1 MAASVPPATNA
12 GNATNGLNSNQIL
25 ASTPTASNA
34 QTSQNFSSL
43 VSRVLST
50 SGKEPP
56 SLVGSSTTIV
66 GDHLYV
72 FGGRIL
78 SKNRPQLTSDMYL
91 LNLLTRAWS
100 KVEQFGEIPAPRYFH
115 SVCALG
121 DTKLVCFGG
130 MSPAGGNAVDGI
142 PQPPQGENGANE
154 VVVMSDIHIFD
165 IQTRTWSYVPQAE
178 PPEGRYA
185 HCATILP
192 TSAVFSTLTGVAA
205 AFDSGVIDGTG
216 GAEMII
222 VGGQDSANHYI
233 EEINVF
239 NLRSLKWTS
248 TNSLDRSCGAYRS
261 VVTPLGPTLS
271 PEAIGAGRP
280 EADAEGE
287 AARAVTPSDTNA
299 MLIYSNYNFLDVKL
313 ELQIRYHDGK
323 LVEKPMNGLVSPPGL
338 RFPNG
343 GVIDSHF
350 VVSGTYLTS
359 SKQEYALWALDLR
372 TLTWSRIDAGQV
384 FSQGSWNRGI
394 LWKKRNRFIILGN
407 KQRSLVEDYNH
418 RRINSSHLC
427 MVELEA
433 FGIYEN
439 PRKSLQYPG
448 PKNFSKQAQEL
459 GRLVLGLKDMADM
472 EFLSIDN
479 ASIPVNSRIIAR
491 RWGPYFIELLH
502 TATTPHQPNSGDKV
516 ARPQS
521 PSLLESPPS
530 ANMLPPF
537 SRPRTLYLPHTH
549 QTLLTLVHWF
559 YTCSL
564 PQANHPQSS
573 PQVLCSLLQIARAY
587 RIEGLLEAVVERLH
601 QVLDSR
607 NAAAVFNAAA
617 MAAGGGAAL
626 RLKKLNLLGDADGI
640 KLKKANNIGD
650 VPDVNGDANHH
661 SPASD
666 GPILEEGELGGDDEA
681 WDGRGGVS
689 PVVGLQKRGLRG
701 LMDSRRVRERGRSM
715 GANAMMGSAG
725 GSASN
730 QGGQQPAGQGQVQTP
745 VSATIGPSPLGHNQS
760 NIGISGFFG
769 AG

>member
-1 MAASVPPATNA
+1 MAATAPAATNA
-12 GNATNGLNSNQIL
+12 GSATNGGSTQMR
-25 ASTPTASNA
+25 SQTPTASAA
-34 QTSQNFSSL
+34 QSSQNFSSL

-66 GDHLYV
+66 GDFLYV

-91 LNLLTRAWS
+91 LNLLTRTWS

-130 MSPAGGNAVDGI
+130 MSPASASTLQQPEAT
-142 PQPPQGENGANE
+142 PQIAQGENGREGNNE

-165 IQTRTWSYVPQAE
+165 IQTRTWSYVFQAE

-261 VVTPLGPTLS
+261 VVTPLGPSLL
-271 PEAIGAGRP
+271 PDAIGAGKQEP
-280 EADAEGE
+280 EPNPEETRNVPA
-287 AARAVTPSDTNA
+287 DTNA

-448 PKNFSKQAQEL
+448 PKNFSKPAQEL
-459 GRLVLGLKDMADM
+459 GKLVLGLKDMADM

-502 TATTPHQPNSGDKV
+502 KATSSPANGNK
-516 ARPQS
+516 RPQS
-521 PSLLESPPS
+521 PSSLETPPS
-530 ANMLPPF
+530 ADALAPF
-537 SRPRTLYLPHTH
+537 SRPRTLFLPHTH

-564 PQANHPQSS
+564 PEANHAQSS
-573 PQVLCSLLQIARAY
+573 PQVLCSLLQLARSY

-601 QVLDSR
+601 EVLDSR

-617 MAAGGGAAL
+617 MAAGGGASL
-626 RLKKLNLLGDADGI
+626 RLKKLNLLGDAHDG
-640 KLKKANNIGD
+640 KLKKSNHIPDTPDANGE
-650 VPDVNGDANHH
+650 PNHH

-666 GPILEEGELGGDDEA
+666 GPLLQDGELGLDEEA

-701 LMDSRRVRERGRSM
+701 LMDSRRVRERGRSL
-715 GANAMMGSAG
+715 GAGTMMSGSPGGQGNGGTAG
-725 GSASN
+725 GAI
-730 QGGQQPAGQGQVQTP
+730 QTP
-745 VSATIGPSPLGHNQS
+745 VSATVPVGQQGSMGM
-760 NIGISGFFG
+760 SGVFG